1 MAIEIE
7 RVEELKSEWTDK
19 YVVVAPNTPELRRFE
34 GRTGRVKTVNMNCRA
49 LVEFDSSEDIS
60 WYDIDPS
67 YLSVVDAPVKKKA
80 APAAKAAPAKKA
92 AGKPAA
98 GKSPLELAREQAAGK
113 KSDSGEKKLSPLE
126 LARQQG
132 AGGGSKSAAGK
143 SPLELAREQAAGKK
157 SDSSGDKKLSPL
169 ELARQQGAAGSAKE
183 APAAEETVEEA
194 ETAEAVEQPAEKP
207 QAPPAADGKKLS
219 PLELARQQGAFKG

>member
-113 KSDSGEKKLSPLE
+113 KSDSGGEKKLSPLE

-132 AGGGSKSAAGK
+132 AGGGNKPAAK
-143 SPLELAREQAAGKK
+143 TEAKAG
-157 SDSSGDKKLSPL
+157 SGTPEKKLSPL

-183 APAAEETVEEA
+183 APAAEEAET
-194 ETAEAVEQPAEKP
+194 ETAETVEQPAEKP
-207 QAPPAADGKKLS
+207 KAPPAADGKNLS